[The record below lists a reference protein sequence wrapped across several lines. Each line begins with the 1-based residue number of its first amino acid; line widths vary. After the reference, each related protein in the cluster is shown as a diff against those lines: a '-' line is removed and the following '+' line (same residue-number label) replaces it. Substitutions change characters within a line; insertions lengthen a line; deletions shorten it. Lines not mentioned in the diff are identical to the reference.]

1 MTQDSKVKMGTK
13 RRSGIDEAM
22 LDLES
27 DKIFEVKTIGEVK
40 DLIRGLQH
48 ETDRKREEL
57 RSLVGERYR
66 DLMEAAETIIEM
78 RQTSTKVLDSIQ
90 QTHES
95 MSSLNTQLGHF
106 KRRLD
111 SVTDA
116 NEENQYA
123 LAAQIKLLMDI
134 PERLW
139 SSIDDRDFILAT
151 KLYLFSRH
159 IHTNLSLN
167 EAIMISYPVIDR
179 QWAGI
184 SQFQDIISKG
194 INDTLQKS
202 RSSLQDSLNCMVAM
216 ILLKNKTQKQV
227 FDDFLSTRKSEIV
240 NALKKHEVS
249 AKSQINFSLA
259 AIASLIYTV
268 HEAFVQDRLTV
279 MIKEASEEKTVEL
292 LHAKAESPVMDFL
305 PGIIRDFKPSSL
317 EKEALEHTYIT
328 DKCKQWLDEVH
339 GILAKE
345 TSVILSHV
353 HNVTGLANIR
363 KSVYTFMNSD
373 SSIEV
378 PKWNK
383 ISESLFGKIINL
395 WEEFYRHQFRDRIE
409 AIINTHFNK
418 SVDFIQSSLKELA
431 NEEDTDDEKVIDFMI
446 SEVNTE
452 SLIKLKAKAYSPHV
466 QAVCSQYDSILDAI
480 VKDVSDYLDETNDNA
495 EDQPFLLDSD
505 NDFVLKNVQDAAI
518 KSVQDCTEYIEKG
531 AERLPYISSGRLLQA
546 IPDLC
551 KALKTCTA
559 APKILGPKLD
569 FISSNKVEPEWQNIK
584 EKLVKTSNLMF
595 NLWVTKVVQDFD
607 KDFKDQW
614 SSASSGFDAGVM
626 LKWDTIEISE
636 QAEDGTEVKSKIKV
650 PQNLSLPTW
659 QSLMQFCQKAYKI
672 GAHSLP
678 NIIHQGL
685 SSKAVNAAVKVIQD
699 LAKDKLTQN
708 FALQFYFDIQFLS
721 LISPED
727 CVQEALE
734 ALENH
739 IDPFDLSV
747 FSPYIVNHAKR
758 TLLRHQ
764 SLISMIIPSDRFS
777 LMASMKSSIPLT
789 TSDQVDHNVMHMTS
803 TPRLTLLPVMKRDSR
818 PKAKTLTASNLPQ
831 QNHHFHRENN
841 VNKAKERKR
850 SKSPAQKAAN
860 FFEAMSNSWF
870 GGK

>member
-1 MTQDSKVKMGTK
+1 MGTK
-13 RRSGIDEAM
+13 RRSGIDES
-22 LDLES
+22 LLELEP
-27 DKIFEVKTIGEVK
+27 DKIFEVKTINEVK
-40 DLIRGLQH
+40 DLIRGLQS

-90 QTHES
+90 KTHLS

-111 SVTDA
+111 SVQDVQ
-116 NEENQYA
+116 EENQYA

-139 SSIDDRDFILAT
+139 SSIDNKDFVLAT
-151 KLYLFSRH
+151 KLYLFARH

-167 EAIMISYPVIDR
+167 DAIMVSYPVIDR
-179 QWAGI
+179 QWAAI
-184 SQFQDIISKG
+184 SQFQDIIGKG
-194 INDTLQKS
+194 INDTLQDS
-202 RSSLQDSLNCMVAM
+202 QSNLQDSLNCMVAM

-227 FDDFLSTRKSEIV
+227 FDDFCSKRKSEIV
-240 NALKKHEVS
+240 DTLKKHEVS
-249 AKSQINFSLA
+249 AKGQINFSLA
-259 AIASLIYTV
+259 AIASLIVTV
-268 HEAFVQDRLTV
+268 HEAFIQDRLSM
-279 MIKEASEEKTVEL
+279 MIQDASEEKTVEL

-305 PGIIRDFKPSSL
+305 PGIIRDFKPSCL
-317 EKEALEHTYIT
+317 EKEALEHAYIT

-363 KSVYTFMNSD
+363 KSVYTFMNNGESFID
-373 SSIEV
+373 V
-378 PKWNK
+378 RKWNT
-383 ISESLFGKIINL
+383 ISESLFGGKVINL

-418 SVDFIQSSLKELA
+418 SVDFIQSSLKDF
-431 NEEDTDDEKVIDFMI
+431 EEDTTEKVIDFMI
-446 SEVNTE
+446 SEINTE

-466 QAVCSQYDSILDAI
+466 QAVCSQYDNILEAI
-480 VKDVSDYLDETNDNA
+480 VKDVSDYLSDNA
-495 EDQPFLLDSD
+495 GDDDQPFLMDSD
-505 NDFVLKNVQDAAI
+505 NDFVLKNVQDGTI
-518 KSVQDCTEYIEKG
+518 KSVQDCTEYIENS
-531 AERLPYISSGRLLQA
+531 AEKLPYISSGRLLQA

-551 KALKTCTA
+551 KALKTCTS
-559 APKILGPKLD
+559 APKILGQAKLD
-569 FISSNKVEPEWQNIK
+569 FISSNKVEPEWQNVK

-595 NLWVTKVVQDFD
+595 NLWVTKVVQEFEN
-607 KDFKDQW
+607 DFKNQW
-614 SSASSGFDAGVM
+614 SLSMTSSSSVM

-636 QAEDGTEVKSKIKV
+636 QTDDDTEVKSKIKV

-659 QSLMQFCQKAYKI
+659 QSLMQFCQKAYNI

-678 NIIHQGL
+678 NIIHQSL
-685 SSKAVNAAVKVIQD
+685 SSKAVIAAINVIQD
-699 LAKDKLTQN
+699 LAQDKLTQN
-708 FALQFYFDIQFLS
+708 VALQFYFDIQFLS

-727 CVQEALE
+727 CVQAALKALE
-734 ALENH
+734 KH
-739 IDPFDLSV
+739 IDPYDLSV

-764 SLISMIIPSDRFS
+764 SLISLVIPSNRFS
-777 LMASMKSSIPLT
+777 LMAVMKSSIPST
-789 TSDQVDHNVMHMTS
+789 TSDQVDHNVMLMTS

-818 PKAKTLTASNLPQ
+818 PKTKTLTATNLPSSQ
-831 QNHHFHRENN
+831 QNHYNHNENN
-841 VNKAKERKR
+841 VNSVKQRKR
-850 SKSPAQKAAN
+850 SKSPVQKAAN